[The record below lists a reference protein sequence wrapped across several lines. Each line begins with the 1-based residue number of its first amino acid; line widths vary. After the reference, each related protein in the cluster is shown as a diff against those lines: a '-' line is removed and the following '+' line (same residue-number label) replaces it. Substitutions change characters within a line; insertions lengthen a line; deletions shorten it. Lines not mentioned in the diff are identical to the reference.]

1 VSTVHPQTAEALTL
15 LAKHH
20 KEYVNTVK
28 SLYGN
33 NFSVMNYAEDFVQN
47 AYLKLSRYD
56 NLFDKVVKPDG
67 TVSKGYMFFCLRSIV
82 INQLKKKRV
91 TKYNYVGDEYDM
103 EEKYMLVDEGRDPV
117 DEAMDT
123 LEEKMYSIAKAGNKW
138 FDYKLFKTYMQT
150 GKSFRTLAKE
160 TGLGIQTIYLSI
172 KQTKILIAESLFE
185 DYQDLTNGDLELIN
199 PTKWQR
205 NKLQPSKR

>member
-1 VSTVHPQTAEALTL
+1 MDTIKKVHPQTAEALTL

-33 NFSVMNYAEDFVQN
+33 NFSIINYAEDYVQE

-56 NLFDKVVKPDG
+56 NLYDKVVKPDG
-67 TVSKGYMFFCLRSIV
+67 SVSKGYMFFCLRSIV
-82 INQLKKKRV
+82 INNLKKKRV

-103 EEKYMLVDEGRDPV
+103 EEKFMLVDSSRDPV
-117 DEAMDT
+117 ERAVEI
-123 LEEKMYSIAKAGNKW
+123 LEDKMYSIAEDGNDW
-138 FDYKLFKTYMQT
+138 FDFKLFQTYMQT

-172 KQTKILIAESLFE
+172 KKTKILIAEKLYE
-185 DYQDLTNGDLELIN
+185 DYQDLVNGDLELIN
-199 PTKWQR
+199 
-205 NKLQPSKR
+205 

>member
-1 VSTVHPQTAEALTL
+1 MTTIHPQTAEALTL

-117 DEAMDT
+117 DEAIDT
-123 LEEKMYSIAKAGNKW
+123 REEKMYSIAKAGNKW
-138 FDYKLFKTYMQT
+138 FDYKLFETYMQT

-172 KQTKILIAESLFE
+172 KQTKILIAEALFE
-185 DYQDLTNGDLELIN
+185 DYQDLINGDLELI
-199 PTKWQR
+199 
-205 NKLQPSKR
+205 KLK

>member
-1 VSTVHPQTAEALTL
+1 MVHPKTSEALTL

-91 TKYNYVGDEYDM
+91 TKYNYVGDEYDI

-117 DEAMDT
+117 DEAIDT

-138 FDYKLFKTYMQT
+138 FDYKLFETYMQT

-185 DYQDLTNGDLELIN
+185 DYQDLINGDLELI
-199 PTKWQR
+199 
-205 NKLQPSKR
+205 KLK

>member
-1 VSTVHPQTAEALTL
+1 MDTIHPKTAEALTL

-33 NFSVMNYAEDFVQN
+33 NFSVINYAEDFVQK

-56 NLFDKVVKPDG
+56 NLYDKVVKPDG
-67 TVSKGYMFFCLRSIV
+67 SVSKGYMFFCLRSIV

-103 EEKYMLVDEGRDPV
+103 EEKYMLSDEGRDPV
-117 DEAMDT
+117 DVAIDT
-123 LEEKMYSIAKAGNKW
+123 LEEKMYAIAKEGNKW
-138 FDYKLFKTYMQT
+138 FDFKLFETYMST

-185 DYQDLTNGDLELIN
+185 DYQDLINGDLELI
-199 PTKWQR
+199 K
-205 NKLQPSKR
+205 K

>member
-1 VSTVHPQTAEALTL
+1 MTTIHPKTAEALTL

-91 TKYNYVGDEYDM
+91 TKYNYVGDEYDI

-117 DEAMDT
+117 DEAIDT

-138 FDYKLFKTYMQT
+138 FDYKLFETYMQT

-172 KQTKILIAESLFE
+172 KQTKILIAEALFE
-185 DYQDLTNGDLELIN
+185 DYQDLINGDLELI
-199 PTKWQR
+199 
-205 NKLQPSKR
+205 KLK

>member
-1 VSTVHPQTAEALTL
+1 MNTIHPKTAEALTL

-47 AYLKLSRYD
+47 AYLKLSRYN

-91 TKYNYVGDEYDM
+91 TKYNYVGDEYDI
-103 EEKYMLVDEGRDPV
+103 EEKYMLVDEGRDPI
-117 DEAMDT
+117 DEAIDT

-138 FDYKLFKTYMQT
+138 FDYKLFETYMQT

-172 KQTKILIAESLFE
+172 KQTKILIAEALFE
-185 DYQDLTNGDLELIN
+185 DYQDLINGDLNLI
-199 PTKWQR
+199 K
-205 NKLQPSKR
+205 